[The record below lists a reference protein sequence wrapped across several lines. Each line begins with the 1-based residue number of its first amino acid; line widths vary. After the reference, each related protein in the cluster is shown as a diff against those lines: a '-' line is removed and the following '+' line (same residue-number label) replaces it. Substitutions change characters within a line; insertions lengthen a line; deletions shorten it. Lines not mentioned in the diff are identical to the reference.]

1 MVPRQ
6 AAKQVAV
13 YQLKITLK
21 GIRPPI
27 WRRVQVTGGM
37 DLSDLDWVV
46 CRVMPWS
53 GFHGH
58 AFTVNGVEYGEIDPD
73 WGSDWE
79 DETEAILGEIISGPG
94 FRFTYEFDF
103 GDRWLHD
110 IRVEKV
116 LPLEAGVQYPVCLAG
131 KRAGP
136 PEDCGGV
143 HGYYGLV
150 AALQDPRHPDH
161 GFWTEW
167 MDGGFDA
174 EAFDLD
180 AVNRELSSLE

>member
-1 MVPRQ
+1 MNPVRSKEPVQ
-6 AAKQVAV
+6 V

-27 WRRVQVTGGM
+27 WRRVQVRGDM
-37 DLSDLDWVV
+37 DLSHLSWVV

-53 GFHGH
+53 GFHSH
-58 AFTVNGVEYGEIDPD
+58 VFTLNGVDYGEIDPD

-79 DETEAILGEIISGPG
+79 DEAEVVLSEIIPGPG

-103 GDRWLHD
+103 GDSWLHD

-150 AALQDPRHPDH
+150 AALQDPRHPERD
-161 GFWTEW
+161 FWAEW

-174 EAFDLD
+174 EAFDLSE
-180 AVNRELSSLE
+180 VNARLHECG